1 MRCPFCS
8 ASDTQVKDSRQR
20 IDGKSVKRRRSC
32 IECGS
37 RFTTLEMVEPKD
49 LTIIKRDGAKRP
61 FDRDKIIRS
70 ITIATRKREI
80 SEVQIELLVDDII
93 NRLEKSG
100 DNEIHSKIIGELIMQ
115 ELQKL
120 DEVSYVRF
128 ASVYKEF
135 SEAKDFEKF
144 LNKVNEKIK
153 T

>member
-1 MRCPFCS
+1 MHCPFCS

-37 RFTTLEMVEPKD
+37 RFTTVEMIEPKD
-49 LTIIKRDGAKRP
+49 LTVIKRDGSKRF
-61 FDRDKIIRS
+61 FDRNKIIKS

-80 SEVQIELLVDDII
+80 SEDQIELLVDEII
-93 NRLEKSG
+93 RTLEKSG
-100 DNEIHSKIIGELIMQ
+100 DSEIQSKAIGEIIMQ

-135 SEAKDFEKF
+135 AEAKDFEKF
-144 LNKVNEKIK
+144 LNKMSEKIK
-153 T
+153 D

>member
-37 RFTTLEMVEPKD
+37 RFTTLEMIEPKD
-49 LTIIKRDGAKRP
+49 ITIIKRDGNKRP
-61 FDRDKIIRS
+61 FDRSKIIKS

-80 SEVQIELLVDDII
+80 SEEQIELLVDDIL

-100 DNEIHSKIIGELIMQ
+100 DNEIHSKMIGELIMQ

-144 LNKVNEKIK
+144 LHTMNEKIK
-153 T
+153 N